1 MANPDFPPEGT
12 IIYYYSTSWPKA
24 EAKETTTDIL
34 HLFNDGKLTKHD
46 ISEGS
51 RTIPIEKGFYITLK
65 KRGLRESFKK
75 GPVPTEL
82 WVRWAVEKQVA
93 MPANPERSSH
103 YGFSD
108 EF

>member
-12 IIYYYSTSWPKA
+12 TIYYYSTSWPKA
-24 EAKETTTDIL
+24 EAIETNTNFL

-51 RTIPIEKGFYITLK
+51 RTIPIGKGFYATLK
-65 KRGLRESFKK
+65 KRSLRESMKK

-82 WVRWAVEKQVA
+82 WVRWTVERQVA